1 MRDVILVSPEMT
13 AFVGRGPIAAGGP
26 LPDSAVFFAFSG
38 FDCGDMPRVALGQRI
53 DPDLDECPLV
63 LAVAH
68 AACLRLFPDGPEAAG
83 TWYMTSALRDLA
95 LTIVTVDG
103 PHALHETLR
112 LARSIELLC
121 QVQAAYAA
129 GALLATSGACAL
141 NEFDRARIAAARL
154 AIEDGWNGKL
164 TIPELAQRCGLNR
177 DKLVRGF
184 RQLYGATIAEVLS
197 ERRLGAA
204 RQLLLAS
211 DLPVA
216 SVGYRCGY
224 QNNAS
229 FARAFARRFGVP
241 PSALRRGGLSA

>member
-1 MRDVILVSPEMT
+1 MRDVILVSSEMT
-13 AFVGRGPIAAGGP
+13 AFVGRGPVDISVP
-26 LPDSAVFFAFSG
+26 LPDSAIVFAFSG
-38 FDCGDMPRVALGQRI
+38 FDCGETPRISLGLHLDPALA
-53 DPDLDECPLV
+53 ESPLV
-63 LAVAH
+63 FAVAR
-68 AACLRLFPDGPEAAG
+68 AACLRLFPDGPEKAG

-95 LTIVTVDG
+95 LTIVTVEG
-103 PHALHETLR
+103 PREMHETLR

-121 QVQAAYAA
+121 QVQTAYTA
-129 GALLATSGACAL
+129 GALLAAEGACPL

-154 AIEDGWNGKL
+154 AIEDGWSGKL

-224 QNNAS
+224 LNNAS

-241 PSALRRGGLSA
+241 PSELRRGGLAA